1 LPPFIPHFSLQPS
14 AFSFFLIPLARA
26 PRSGF
31 ILSMD
36 SDHKIEKRWRGAGEV
51 ILWVVYFFWA
61 VWVFNAF
68 LPPKPEQTPF
78 ETYLGKQMK
87 RPSSGRAGAQPW
99 TPEARD
105 LAEQTAAG
113 ARD

>member
-1 LPPFIPHFSLQPS
+1 MPG
-14 AFSFFLIPLARA
+14 
-26 PRSGF
+26 SGF
-31 ILSMD
+31 ILTMD
-36 SDHKIEKRWRGAGEV
+36 NVHKTEKRWAGAGEV
-51 ILWVVYFFWA
+51 ILWMIYFFWA

-78 ETYLGKQMK
+78 ETYLGKQM
-87 RPSSGRAGAQPW
+87 RGPGGGSAGAQPW

-105 LAEQTAAG
+105 LAEQKAAG